1 LLADRRIVVLAFV
14 VLVVL
19 WGSSFSAL
27 KVGLEYAPP
36 MLFAGIRSILGGLAM
51 LLAAVAW
58 GGSPKFRCDWP
69 VFALLSALNVVFF
82 LGLQTLAIM
91 YLPSGSAA
99 VLIYLQPILVG
110 LLAWFFLGEALT
122 GRKVF
127 GLLLGFS
134 GIAAVSAG
142 GLLGDLPPGAAL
154 GVALG
159 VGAALFWALGTVY
172 FKKVQERVAT
182 LWAVAVPFFAGGVI
196 LTSLGLLVESPT
208 EITLNTPFVAS
219 LLYSSLLGT
228 AVAWLLWLALV
239 RSGEAS
245 RVSAYIFFVPLVA
258 VLIGAIF
265 LDETLSPSRLVGAA
279 LVVAGIY
286 LANGPQPA
294 VGPQQSS
301 KDKKRGS

>member
-1 LLADRRIVVLAFV
+1 MFADRRLVVLAFV
-14 VLVVL
+14 VLVAL
-19 WGSSFSAL
+19 WGSAFSAL

-36 MLFAGIRSILGGLAM
+36 VLFAGIRSVLGGLFM
-51 LLAAVAW
+51 LLAAVVW
-58 GGSPKFRCDWP
+58 GGSPKFRRDWP

-110 LLAWFFLGEALT
+110 LLAWLFLGEGLT
-122 GRKVF
+122 TRKVL

-142 GLLGDLPPGAAL
+142 GLLGDLPPGAGL
-154 GVALG
+154 GVVLG
-159 VGAALFWALGTVY
+159 VGAALSWALGTVY

-182 LWAVAVPFFAGGVI
+182 LWAVAVPFLAGGLV
-196 LTSLGLLVESPT
+196 LTALGLLVESPA
-208 EITLNTPFVAS
+208 EIVWNAPFTAS

-228 AVAWLLWLALV
+228 AVAWLIWLGLV
-239 RSGEAS
+239 RAGEAS

-265 LDETLSPSRLVGAA
+265 LGEILSPSLLVGAA

-286 LANGPQPA
+286 LANGTQTSP
-294 VGPQQSS
+294 
-301 KDKKRGS
+301 KRQEHGA

>member
-1 LLADRRIVVLAFV
+1 MFADRRLVVLAFV

-19 WGSSFSAL
+19 WGSSFSAI

-36 MLFAGIRSILGGLAM
+36 VLFAGVRSILGGLVM
-51 LLAAVAW
+51 TLAALVW
-58 GGSPKFRCDWP
+58 GGRPKFRRHWG
-69 VFALLSALNVVFF
+69 VFALLTALNVVLF
-82 LGLQTLAIM
+82 LGLQTVAIM

-110 LLAWFFLGEALT
+110 VLAWLSLGEGLT
-122 GRKVF
+122 SRKVV

-159 VGAALFWALGTVY
+159 VGAALSWALGTVY
-172 FKKVQERVAT
+172 FKKAQERVAT
-182 LWAVAVPFFAGGVI
+182 LWAVAVPFLAGGVV
-196 LTSLGLLVESPT
+196 LTALGTFFESFG
-208 EITLNTPFVAS
+208 EITWNAPFVLS

-228 AVAWLLWLALV
+228 ALAWLLWLGLV
-239 RSGEAS
+239 RAGEAS

-258 VLIGAIF
+258 VLIGALF
-265 LDETLSPSRLVGAA
+265 LDEALSPSLLVGAA

-286 LANGPQPA
+286 LANGQPSA
-294 VGPQQSS
+294 KGP
-301 KDKKRGS
+301 KRRL